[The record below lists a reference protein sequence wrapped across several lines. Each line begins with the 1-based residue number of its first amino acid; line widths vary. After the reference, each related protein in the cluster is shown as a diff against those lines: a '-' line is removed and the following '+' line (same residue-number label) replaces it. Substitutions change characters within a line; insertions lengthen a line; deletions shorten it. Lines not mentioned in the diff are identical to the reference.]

1 MAGSDRSDVE
11 RLRAYWDG
19 VVQGDLTVP
28 EDLDPSTVAT
38 VQQLHAWY
46 RPPLP
51 NLAFHTRLQEELMN
65 SAAVSPLDAAPKAPW
80 SGSQVTTNPRGW
92 SAPAGRGRVLEYLAS
107 AALVLV
113 TLVAAYL
120 AFGPSHHVGAPTGP
134 STSVP
139 ALQAPATPAPSD
151 MTEGMVLQTTNFGI
165 AEELPEAPVSI
176 HFDRIELPSGASSFS
191 PASDLGLGAY
201 VIESGTAILNPTEDI
216 ELFQDGQPH
225 GVTFGGD
232 DTQLEPGEGFILEP
246 NIGGEIRNDGTEP
259 VVFVVISVVPGTPE
273 EPASAPG
280 L

>member
-1 MAGSDRSDVE
+1 MAGGDRSDVE
-11 RLRAYWDG
+11 RLRVYWDG

-28 EDLDPSTVAT
+28 EDLDPSTVAM

-51 NLAFHTRLQEELMN
+51 NLAFRTRLQEELMN
-65 SAAVSPLDAAPKAPW
+65 SAAVSPLGAASKAPW

-92 SAPAGRGRVLEYLAS
+92 SVPAGRGRVLGYLTS

-113 TLVAAYL
+113 TLVVGYL
-120 AFGPSHHVGAPTGP
+120 AFGPSRHVGAPTGP
-134 STSVP
+134 STNIP

-151 MTEGMVLQTTNFGI
+151 MTETGVLETTNFGI
-165 AEELPEAPVSI
+165 AYELPTTPAT
-176 HFDRIELPSGASSFS
+176 IEMSRGELLPGASITI
-191 PASDLGLGAY
+191 PLDNPTLGAY
-201 VIESGTAILNPTEDI
+201 VIESGTMTVNVTEDVPVTR
-216 ELFQDGQPH
+216 DGQPR
-225 GVTFGGD
+225 GLTYGGED
-232 DTQLEPGEGFILEP
+232 AQLEPGDGFVRKP

-259 VVFVVISVVPGTPE
+259 VVYVIISIIPETPE